1 MSMTNLIL
9 IGLCAAFVLW
19 FYSVYVNVIKA
30 KNKVNEA
37 MASIDVQ
44 LKKRYD
50 LMPNVLFL
58 ANKFMEHERSLIEDI
73 TKLRTSAIQLASGV
87 QNIQDKI
94 NLDNEIQKKM
104 KELFVSV
111 ENYPQLKS
119 DNTMVQAMKTYA
131 DVEEHIA
138 AARRFYNA
146 AVRDLKNVVQIWP
159 SSTFAASMGISGD
172 IPYFEAAS
180 EVERAPINAQ
190 NYFN

>member
-1 MSMTNLIL
+1 MSLTNLIL

-58 ANKFMEHERSLIEDI
+58 ANKFMQHEKSLIEDI
-73 TKLRTSAIQLASGV
+73 TKLRTEALKLANGV
-87 QNIQDKI
+87 GNMQDKI
-94 NLDNEIQKKM
+94 NVNNEIQKKM
-104 KELFVSV
+104 GELFVSV

-119 DNTMVQAMKTYA
+119 DATMVQAMQTYA
-131 DVEEHIA
+131 EVEEHIA
-138 AARRFYNA
+138 AARRFYNS
-146 AVRDLKNVVQIWP
+146 AVRDLKNIVEIWP
-159 SSTFAASMGISGD
+159 SSSIAASLGIKGD
-172 IPYFEAAS
+172 IPYFEAAG

>member
-1 MSMTNLIL
+1 MSLTNLIL

-58 ANKFMEHERSLIEDI
+58 ANKFMQHEKSLIEDI

-87 QNIQDKI
+87 QNIQDK
-94 NLDNEIQKKM
+94 IQKKM

-131 DVEEHIA
+131 EVEEHIA
-138 AARRFYNA
+138 AARRFYNS
-146 AVRDLKNVVQIWP
+146 AVRDLKNIVEIWP
-159 SSTFAASMGISGD
+159 SSSIAASLGIKGD
-172 IPYFEAAS
+172 IPYFEAAG

>member
-1 MSMTNLIL
+1 MSLTVIFAGVAVIL
-9 IGLCAAFVLW
+9 LVSWL
-19 FYSVYVNVIKA
+19 YSVYVSVIKA
-30 KNKVNEA
+30 KNKVEEA
-37 MASIDVQ
+37 MASVDVQ
-44 LKKRYD
+44 LRKRYD

-73 TKLRTSAIQLASGV
+73 TKLRTSALKLEGGV
-87 QNIQDKI
+87 SSAQDKI
-94 NLDNEIQKKM
+94 NISNEIQKKM
-104 KELFVSV
+104 GELFVSV

-119 DNTMVQAMKTYA
+119 DNTMVQAMKSYS

-159 SSTFAASMGISGD
+159 SSSFASTLGIKAD
-172 IPYFEAAS
+172 MPYFEVENEA
-180 EVERAPINAQ
+180 ERAPINAQ

>member
-1 MSMTNLIL
+1 MSLTNLIL

-58 ANKFMEHERSLIEDI
+58 ANKFMQHEKSLIEDI
-73 TKLRTSAIQLASGV
+73 TKLRTEALKLANGV
-87 QNIQDKI
+87 GNMQDKI
-94 NLDNEIQKKM
+94 NVNNEIQKKM
-104 KELFVSV
+104 SELFVSV

-119 DNTMVQAMKTYA
+119 DATMVQAMQTYA
-131 DVEEHIA
+131 EVEEHIA
-138 AARRFYNA
+138 AARRFYNS
-146 AVRDLKNVVQIWP
+146 AVRDLKNIVEIWP
-159 SSTFAASMGISGD
+159 SSSIAASLGIKGD
-172 IPYFEAAS
+172 IPYFEATG

>member
-1 MSMTNLIL
+1 MSMTMIIASGAALIL
-9 IGLCAAFVLW
+9 VFWL
-19 FYSVYVNVIKA
+19 YSTYVNVVKT
-30 KNKVNEA
+30 KNKVDEA

-73 TKLRTSAIQLASGV
+73 TKLRTSAIQLASGD

>member
-1 MSMTNLIL
+1 MSLTNLIL

-58 ANKFMEHERSLIEDI
+58 ANKFMQHEKSLIEDI
-73 TKLRTSAIQLASGV
+73 TKLRTEALKLANGV
-87 QNIQDKI
+87 GNMQDKI
-94 NLDNEIQKKM
+94 NVNNEIQKKM
-104 KELFVSV
+104 GELFVSV
-111 ENYPQLKS
+111 ENYPNLKS
-119 DNTMVQAMKTYA
+119 DNTMVQAMQTYA
-131 DVEEHIA
+131 EVEEHIA

-159 SSTFAASMGISGD
+159 SSTFAASMGITAD
-172 IPYFEAAS
+172 IPYFEAAG

>member
-1 MSMTNLIL
+1 MSLTNLIL

-58 ANKFMEHERSLIEDI
+58 ANKFMQHEKSLIEDI
-73 TKLRTSAIQLASGV
+73 TKLRTEALKLANGV
-87 QNIQDKI
+87 GNMQDKI
-94 NLDNEIQKKM
+94 NVNNEIQKKM
-104 KELFVSV
+104 SELFVSV

-119 DNTMVQAMKTYA
+119 DATMVQAMQTYA
-131 DVEEHIA
+131 EVEEHIA
-138 AARRFYNA
+138 AARRFYNS
-146 AVRDLKNVVQIWP
+146 AVRDLKNIVEIWP
-159 SSTFAASMGISGD
+159 SSSIAASLGIKGD
-172 IPYFEAAS
+172 IPYFEAAG

>member
-1 MSMTNLIL
+1 MSLTNLIL

-58 ANKFMEHERSLIEDI
+58 ANKFMQHEKSLIEDI
-73 TKLRTSAIQLASGV
+73 TKLRTEALKLANGV
-87 QNIQDKI
+87 GNMQDKI
-94 NLDNEIQKKM
+94 NVNNEIQKKM